1 MRYLL
6 FLTGL
11 LLAQK
16 AFEGTVVYTTRFEGE
31 MAKQLGEMLREA
43 LPERIVLYYR
53 GDKVRMD
60 MGEAVLLTDYSA
72 NKAYVLKPSL
82 QTYTEQ
88 SLEEQDKSDEK
99 KPEVKKTKEKTKIL
113 GYPVE
118 KYEATVE
125 SEQGPVKVEVWATP
139 QLKTPQRGKNPLAQG
154 LDIQSFPLKIASQ
167 VASVDLRIVFLA
179 TEVSQNPPDEALFR
193 IPPGYVKEEASGD
206 SSD

>member
-31 MAKQLGEMLREA
+31 MAKQLGDMLREA

-72 NKAYVLKPSL
+72 KKAYVLKPSL

-88 SLEEQDKSDEK
+88 SIEGQDKSDGK

-113 GYPVE
+113 GYVAE
-118 KYEATVE
+118 KYEATVA
-125 SEQGPVKVEVWATP
+125 SEQGPVKLEIWATP
-139 QLKTPQRGKNPLAQG
+139 QLKVPQHGKNPLAAGVEVQG
-154 LDIQSFPLKIASQ
+154 FPLKIVSQ
-167 VASVDLRIVFLA
+167 VSGIDLKIVFLA
-179 TEVSQNPPDEALFR
+179 TEISQKPLTEDLFQ
-193 IPPGYVKEEASGD
+193 IPAGYVKEESEGMPQD
-206 SSD
+206 